1 VKTDRRADVLA
12 AVGGVL
18 AVAGILLTVLA
29 TQVSTNLTRQRSSTC
44 NGLLPMPVSAY
55 VVGWAAVTVSL
66 VAVLVLARRVRQSGG
81 GWVTWVLAVAVLI
94 VLFAGFVSYTVYA
107 DAPTTRWLCSG

>member
-18 AVAGILLTVLA
+18 AVAGILLAVLA
-29 TQVSTNLTRQRSSTC
+29 TQVSTAVTRQRSSTC
-44 NGLLPMPVSAY
+44 NGLLPMPASAY
-55 VVGWAAVTVSL
+55 VLGWAAVTMSL
-66 VAVLVLARRVRQSGG
+66 VAVLVLALRIRRSGG
-81 GWVTWVLAVAVLI
+81 GWITWVLVLAVLI
-94 VLFAGFVSYTVYA
+94 VLFAGFVTYTVYA